1 MRENARFWI
10 FSFLFILV
18 CIFVIVYI
26 GITRRSD
33 EIYIRDISKADN
45 ATAVMAETEND
56 DFPRIGFDTG
66 SHEGV
71 YESGGEKININ
82 TASVGELTNLPGI
95 GEVIAERIIK
105 YREES
110 GDFLSIEEI
119 MDVSGIG
126 EGKFEAI
133 KDLIVV

>member
-1 MRENARFWI
+1 MRENAKFWI
-10 FSFLFILV
+10 FSSLFILV

-33 EIYIRDISKADN
+33 EIYIRDINKADN
-45 ATAVMAETEND
+45 AAAVMAETEND

-66 SHEGV
+66 NHRSIS
-71 YESGGEKININ
+71 ESGGEKININ
-82 TASVGELTNLPGI
+82 TASVGELTALPGI
-95 GEVIAERIIK
+95 GEVIAERIIE

-110 GDFLSIEEI
+110 GIFLNIEEI
-119 MDVSGIG
+119 MEVSGIG

-133 KDLIVV
+133 KDLIAV